1 LRRLQLCPAVLEH
14 EKNLSEGKING
25 KYSKR
30 KISAIHTAENSREKE
45 IEAPLKNVQEGDSII
60 TNPTEKE
67 RIMSALQ
74 NSYQRDER
82 MTGSKK

>member
-60 TNPTEKE
+60 TNPRREYLSDENPK
-67 RIMSALQ
+67 Q
-74 NSYQRDER
+74 NSCGHGE
-82 MTGSKK
+82 S